1 MTCDLSLLITTRNS
15 RDRLSRFLPGL
26 FSSVGALELA
36 SEVIVVDDGSDA
48 AASPVD
54 SVPVTGVRW
63 LRHRQRFG
71 AAAGRNTAAAAA
83 RGEWLLFCDDDVEL
97 PVDALERLWEARD
110 PNHCIVPEARGPDGE
125 LQNSVALS
133 WRLFDPKFVFYDVPI
148 STVAF
153 PVGICFLLRRDI
165 FWGAGGFD
173 ERITPNYFE
182 DTAFGIALRRRGVTV
197 RMVEGAVAVH
207 HGHSGDFAAR
217 LARIRPALYEN
228 RWIFSAIALG
238 GRRRA
243 VVLAVGAPRVVVESV
258 RRREV
263 GPLVGYLRALRR
275 LPSLRLREP
284 AVRPA
289 AEKLVPGEHEA
300 SPAL

>member
-1 MTCDLSLLITTRNS
+1 MTCELSLLITTRNS

-26 FSSVGALELA
+26 ASSIEALGVP
-36 SEVIVVDDGSDA
+36 SEVVVVDDASDP
-48 AASPVD
+48 AASPVG
-54 SVPVTGVRW
+54 SVPVAGVRW
-63 LRHRQRFG
+63 LRHRRRFG

-97 PVDALERLWEARD
+97 GADALRRLWEARNR
-110 PNHCIVPEARGPDGE
+110 NHCVVPEARGPEGE

-133 WRLFDPKFVFYDVPI
+133 WRLFDPKFLFRDVPV

-153 PVGICFLLRRDI
+153 PVGICFLLRRDVY
-165 FWGAGGFD
+165 WAAGGFD

-182 DTAFGIALRRRGVTV
+182 DTAFGLALRRRGVAT

-228 RWIFSAIALG
+228 RWIFSAVALD

-243 VVLAVGAPRVVVESV
+243 VVLALGAPRVVLESV
-258 RRREV
+258 RRRDA

-275 LPSLRLREP
+275 VPRLLSREH
-284 AVRPA
+284 AVRAA
-289 AEKLVPGEHEA
+289 AEKLVPAESGA
-300 SPAL
+300 RPAR